1 MTEPKRARRKK
12 RRLDAVP
19 LGEIDASDIATVFGA
34 VARVKNSD
42 LEVKTSA
49 AYFNSDNNPTFAVS
63 LESFG
68 DELEFRGKTA
78 QAAFHAA
85 ALFIRDAGDAL
96 AERLEEFG
104 CDVIRAEEFIE
115 EASNG

>member
-1 MTEPKRARRKK
+1 MGKKK

-34 VARVKNSD
+34 VAKVKGEPF

-49 AYFNSDNNPTFAVS
+49 TYYNSDNFPSFEVS
-63 LESFG
+63 LEAYG

-96 AERLEEFG
+96 TERLEEFG
-104 CDVIRAEEFIE
+104 CDVLRAEEFIE